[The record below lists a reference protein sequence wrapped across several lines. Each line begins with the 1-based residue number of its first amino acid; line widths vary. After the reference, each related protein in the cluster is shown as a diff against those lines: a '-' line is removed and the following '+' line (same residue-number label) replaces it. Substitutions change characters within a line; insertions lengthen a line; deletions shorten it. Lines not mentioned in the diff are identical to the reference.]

1 MAVLIREHTC
11 VWCFPAPLES
21 GGQCCGE
28 VLDLEATVRSVIEQ
42 PSSY

>member
-1 MAVLIREHTC
+1 MAVLIREDTS
-11 VWCFPAPLES
+11 VRRFPVLLES

-42 PSSY
+42 TSSY